1 MESNKGMN
9 DSHMN
14 EQWTDR
20 RLEALRSDDG
30 WTPDAARGFSRLGER
45 LDADARGRKHRTWAF
60 GALGVLCAV
69 ILAFPVTRAFAQH
82 CVDACIDQTSRVS
95 GFLLHGFSSHEM
107 APTGL
112 ASSGF
117 KSVRDRKMAP
127 DFTLADSSG
136 KPVRLSDFRGKAV
149 LLNFWA
155 TWCAP
160 CKLEIPWFVEFE
172 HNYRDRNFA
181 VVGVSMDED
190 GWKVVNP
197 YIEAVKVNYPVVIG
211 TDNVSSSLGG
221 IESLPT
227 TLLIDKAGRI
237 ASVHVGLCGKGDYEA
252 EIRAL
257 LEE

>member
-1 MESNKGMN
+1 MESNKN
-9 DSHMN
+9 DA
-14 EQWTDR
+14 QWTDQ
-20 RLEALRSDDG
+20 RLAALGSHG
-30 WTPDAARGFSRLGER
+30 EWTPDAARGFSRLKER

-60 GALGVLCAV
+60 SILGVIFATV
-69 ILAFPVTRAFAQH
+69 LAFPVTRAFAQR
-82 CVDACIDQTSRVS
+82 CVDACVDQTSRVS
-95 GFLLHGFSSHEM
+95 GLLLRGFSSRDT
-107 APTGL
+107 ASTGL

-117 KSVRDRKMAP
+117 KSVLDRKMAP
-127 DFTLADSSG
+127 DFALADSSG
-136 KPVRLSDFRGKAV
+136 KTVRLSDFRGRAV

-160 CKLEIPWFVEFE
+160 CKLEIPWFIEFE
-172 HNYRDRNFA
+172 HSYRDRNFA

-211 TDNVSSSLGG
+211 NDDVSRSFGG
-221 IESLPT
+221 VESLPA

-237 ASVHVGLCGKGDYEA
+237 ASVHVGLFGKVDYEA
-252 EIRAL
+252 EIKAL